1 MAAGSDKEIMMRV
14 MIVSGSHRQESQSA
28 RVAEYVGNDLLRIDP
43 TLVVD
48 PFSLSGNPLPLW
60 DESIWQKS
68 SSLASLWKPIRDRM
82 QLAHAFIFVTPE
94 WAGMVPPG
102 LKNLLLFAGQKE
114 VGHKPALV
122 VGVSAARGGSYPISE
137 LRMSGYKN
145 NRLLIIPEHILV
157 QDAADMLLGEKSA
170 DERDAWLRKR
180 ITFANRLLLEYGK
193 AVGSIRASG
202 LTEDVDFP
210 YGM

>member
-1 MAAGSDKEIMMRV
+1 MMRV

-157 QDAADMLLGEKSA
+157 QDAADMLLGEESA

-193 AVGSIRASG
+193 AAGSIRASG

>member
-82 QLAHAFIFVTPE
+82 QLAHAFIFVTPD
-94 WAGMVPPG
+94 WACMVPPG
-102 LKNLLLFAGQKE
+102 VKNLFLFACQ
-114 VGHKPALV
+114 
-122 VGVSAARGGSYPISE
+122 
-137 LRMSGYKN
+137 
-145 NRLLIIPEHILV
+145 
-157 QDAADMLLGEKSA
+157 
-170 DERDAWLRKR
+170 
-180 ITFANRLLLEYGK
+180 
-193 AVGSIRASG
+193 
-202 LTEDVDFP
+202 
-210 YGM
+210 